1 MEELTGV
8 DMMKMTQRKLA
19 IALMA
24 LMVVFAGCK
33 SESPTTPPLGT
44 GGTPSGGGG
53 TPPPTNASI
62 SVAVSNANPLV
73 NSNVTITATVT
84 QNNQP
89 VPNGTAV
96 QFLTSLGTFTDTGAA
111 STIKTTTNG
120 VATAIVTSPTAGPD
134 TITVTVN
141 NTSKQTT
148 ITWSTQP
155 VVPPPVSTT
164 PTVTSIT
171 PNTGKPQG
179 GDTLTI
185 TGTNF
190 VGPIRVLFDFGNGT
204 VKEGFVAGFTP
215 TTITVVTPA
224 IDLAAG
230 TAQAADVIVLTQA
243 GTAAEQRVVKAAG
256 FTFTSATLVPLV
268 RAVQPTSG
276 PISGGTRVTII
287 GDNFQSPVQVFFNA
301 AEAQVISVTFSQII
315 VMSPRASDTTPN
327 GSGVVTGPVDIRVR
341 NVSSNKEVTYSAGF
355 RYIPK
360 MQITTVGPTSGPFTG
375 GTQITIDGSGFDD
388 PLSVVIG
395 SGPSGVAAQVI
406 RVSATEVV
414 AITGAFQPTGC
425 GDVSGPITVTN
436 TENGDQAQGPQFT
449 YKVPKPLITAISPN
463 PACLTCS
470 VNVTVLGAF
479 GFPRITIGGNI
490 ANINS
495 QTTNPDG
502 TVTFNVSMPPT
513 VVLSTQACPSGGTT
527 QIPTPFSVTYT
538 SATTGCSDTSNN
550 GLIVAPTPAPVLFVT
565 PGAFTPFAATFVPG
579 SAGPPI
585 VPPSETPSGS
595 QTVSVINTGVNCAG
609 TPCPLTITAFT
620 QVNGSGNGCAD
631 FAIVAP
637 PPPVN
642 LNACDALPIF
652 VTYNGPTPPGVIT
665 DTCTFSVVTN
675 AASNGTKTFLLVGNS
690 K

>member
-1 MEELTGV
+1 MME
-8 DMMKMTQRKLA
+8 MRQRKLA

-24 LMVVFAGCK
+24 LMVIFAGCK
-33 SESPTTPPLGT
+33 SESPTAPPLGT
-44 GGTPSGGGG
+44 GGTPSGGGNV
-53 TPPPTNASI
+53 PPPTNATI
-62 SVAVSNANPLV
+62 TLAVSNANPLV
-73 NSNVTITATVT
+73 NSNVTITATVS

-96 QFLTSLGTFTDTGAA
+96 QFLTSLGTFTDTGAT

-120 VATAIVTSPTAGPD
+120 VATAVVTSPTAGAD
-134 TITVTVN
+134 VITVTVN

-155 VVPPPVSTT
+155 VVPPTPSTA
-164 PTVTSIT
+164 PTITSIT

-190 VGPIRVLFDFGNGT
+190 VGPVRVLFDLGNGT

-215 TTITVVTPA
+215 TSITVVTPA

-230 TAQAADVIVLTQA
+230 TTKAADIIVLTQA

-256 FTFTSATLVPLV
+256 FTFTSATLTPIV

-301 AEAQVISVTFSQII
+301 AEAQVISVTFNQII
-315 VMSPRASDTTPN
+315 VMSPRASDTN
-327 GSGVVTGPVDIRVR
+327 SDGSGVVTGPVSVRVR
-341 NVSSNKEVTYSAGF
+341 NIQSNTEVTYANGF

-395 SGPSGVAAQVI
+395 AGASGVAAQVI

-414 AITGAFQPTGC
+414 AITGAIQPTGC
-425 GDVSGPITVTN
+425 GDVTGTITVTN

-449 YKVPKPLITAISPN
+449 YRVPKPLITRISPN

-470 VNVTVLGAF
+470 VDVTVLGAF
-479 GFPRITIGGNI
+479 GFPRIEIGGNI
-490 ANINS
+490 ANITGSVDNA
-495 QTTNPDG
+495 DG
-502 TVTFNVSMPPT
+502 TTTFHVTIPPT
-513 VVLSTQACPSGGTT
+513 VMLGTQSCPSGGTT
-527 QIPTPFSVTYT
+527 QIPTAFSVTYT

-550 GLIVAPTPAPVLFVT
+550 GLIIAPTTGPVLFVT
-565 PGAFTPFAATFVPG
+565 PGAFQPFTATFTPG

-585 VPPSETPSGS
+585 VPPSETPSS
-595 QTVSVINTGVNCAG
+595 PQTVNVINTGVNCPSG
-609 TPCPLTITAFT
+609 SPCPLTITGFT
-620 QVNGSGNGCAD
+620 LVNGAGAGCAD
-631 FAIVAP
+631 FSVVAP
-637 PPPVN
+637 PTPIS
-642 LNACDALPIF
+642 LFACDALPIF
-652 VTYNGPTPPGVIT
+652 VTYNGPTPPGPAT
-665 DTCTFSVVTN
+665 DTCTFGIVTN
-675 AASNGTKTFLLVGNS
+675 AAVNGTKNFLLVGTS